1 MEVALERVR
10 AGDPDPACKTCG
22 GILKSATIS
31 FGQALEVEPLQR
43 AERAAQECDV
53 LLAIGT
59 SLGVFPVANMV
70 PIAVNSG
77 AELVIINA
85 EQTGFDHL
93 ASVLVRGS
101 ISEVLPGIVGG

>member
-1 MEVALERVR
+1 MIPTNEFSPSPSYRWVIVA
-10 AGDPDPACKTCG
+10 AS
-22 GILKSATIS
+22 SAM
-31 FGQALEVEPLQR
+31 
-43 AERAAQECDV
+43 
-53 LLAIGT
+53 LAIGT